1 MSTRF
6 PVRRPQPASAVPVDI
21 RLHAPLPNAEGAG
34 GLAWVQWLFQSV
46 RAQRTALI
54 FQTDAVERVQ
64 ALVDWQRFTESI
76 FLPVLAPA
84 LLRGWRSAQ
93 QGDDAALAVCDK
105 ELNSSLPSA
114 LAERSIAGG
123 AILLDQTRGAKYQAA
138 LGRFRVRVDDGTSP
152 GHLAMVWSAVAVLF
166 QIPPLDLLS
175 EYLRE
180 EWIVA
185 TQHCPHHEVPQ
196 GPLGFL
202 GLSTKALHAAGIHGD
217 FSVVGESGSLS
228 QT

>member
-1 MSTRF
+1 M
-6 PVRRPQPASAVPVDI
+6 AADI
-21 RLHAPLPNAEGAG
+21 RLHAPLPNASGG
-34 GLAWVQWLFQSV
+34 VDGLAWVQWLFQSV
-46 RAQRTALI
+46 RAQRTTLI
-54 FQTDAVERVQ
+54 FQTDAVERVL
-64 ALVDWQRFTESI
+64 ALVDWQRFTENI

-84 LLRGWRSAQ
+84 LLRGWRSSQ
-93 QGDDAALAVCDK
+93 QGDDAALAACDHD
-105 ELNSSLPSA
+105 LHARLSSA
-114 LAERSIAGG
+114 HAERSIAGG

-138 LGRFRVRVDDGTSP
+138 LGRFRVRVEEGTSS

-196 GPLGFL
+196 GPLSFS
-202 GLSTKALHAAGIHGD
+202 GLSHRALHEAGVMG
-217 FSVVGESGSLS
+217 FSS
-228 QT
+228 